1 MKLYE
6 TTEFIE
12 FSQTD
17 PAGIL
22 FFSRSFEIYHRSLEK
37 WVSNKMGWDRFF
49 TNPDFA
55 FPIVHSESNYFSP
68 CFAGNSVQ
76 VELKLESIG
85 ERSFSLSSTIKK
97 DEKDLFEV
105 KTKHVCLD
113 KKSHKSTSV
122 PTFIKE
128 ALNQ

>member
-55 FPIVHSESNYFSP
+55 FVYTLLLYHNSSMMSSN
-68 CFAGNSVQ
+68 
-76 VELKLESIG
+76 LKE
-85 ERSFSLSSTIKK
+85 
-97 DEKDLFEV
+97 FEPQ
-105 KTKHVCLD
+105 K
-113 KKSHKSTSV
+113 
-122 PTFIKE
+122 
-128 ALNQ
+128 